1 MTINLSQKMNAMPGK
16 GGNMGFIKSLFQSN
30 RTSALQQAYENDS
43 VIGKERHINNQKII
57 DQYISSNKPLDIL
70 AVAISY
76 EREGA
81 SYRPQAIEYF
91 ERFLSNPA
99 PIPSVP
105 HAITED
111 HKQKPMF
118 SYWMIYSAL
127 ATLYEREYDFENAI
141 KYLRFLPKESNYD
154 NPADFTRI
162 GDILLKIDVD
172 KAVAYY
178 KDLKS
183 QPIYK
188 KFAKCFDRAYAD
200 VLDKQAKGYKYKPR
214 IRRDNHEQSKS
225 ST

>member
-1 MTINLSQKMNAMPGK
+1 MNAMPGK

-30 RTSALQQAYENDS
+30 RTSAIQLAYNNNS
-43 VIGKERHINNQKII
+43 VIGTDRHTNNRYII
-57 DQYISSNKPLDIL
+57 DKFKSSNKPLDIL

-81 SYRPQAIEYF
+81 SYRLQAIEYF
-91 ERFLSNPA
+91 ERFLSNPVSI
-99 PIPSVP
+99 PIVP
-105 HAITED
+105 HAYTVYG
-111 HKQKPMF
+111 QPKPMF
-118 SYWMIYSAL
+118 SYWMIYSTL
-127 ATLYEREYDFENAI
+127 GSLYERENNFEQAL
-141 KYLRFLPKESNYD
+141 KYYKLLPKESNYD
-154 NPADFTRI
+154 NPADLTRI

-178 KDLKS
+178 KDLKT